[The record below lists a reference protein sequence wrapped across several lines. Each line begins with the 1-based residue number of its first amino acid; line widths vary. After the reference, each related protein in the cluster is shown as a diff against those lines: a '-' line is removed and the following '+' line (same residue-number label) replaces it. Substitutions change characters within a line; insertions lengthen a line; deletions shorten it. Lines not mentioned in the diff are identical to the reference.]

1 VVGGQSVA
9 REEHVG
15 DVLAKG
21 TLEGLEVESY
31 DLTKLSFSLI
41 LLIGC
46 QEGMQ
51 TLVVRIMT
59 TLG

>member
-9 REEHVG
+9 REEDVG
-15 DVLAKG
+15 NVLAKG

-41 LLIGC
+41 LFIGC
-46 QEGMQ
+46 
-51 TLVVRIMT
+51 
-59 TLG
+59 